1 MDVTD
6 TLTDTLKDAAYIALG
21 ATIIGIN
28 KAQVARR
35 DAFRRLEP
43 QLEEGRRA
51 VTHWCELVR
60 ENLTAR

>member
-1 MDVTD
+1 M
-6 TLTDTLKDAAYIALG
+6 TDTLKDAAYIAVG

-43 QLEEGRRA
+43 QLEEGRRV
-51 VTHWCELVR
+51 VTQLVAQVK
-60 ENLTAR
+60 ENLPLR

>member
-6 TLTDTLKDAAYIALG
+6 TLRDAAYITIG
-21 ATIIGIN
+21 AAIIGLN

-35 DAFRRLEP
+35 EAIRRFEP
-43 QLEEGRRA
+43 QLKEGRQA
-51 VTHWCELVR
+51 VTKIYTQLR

>member
-1 MDVTD
+1 MD
-6 TLTDTLKDAAYIALG
+6 LTDTLRDAAYITIGAAL
-21 ATIIGIN
+21 IGLN

-35 DAFRRLEP
+35 EALQRFAP

-51 VTHWCELVR
+51 VSKLCAQVR

>member
-1 MDVTD
+1 M
-6 TLTDTLKDAAYIALG
+6 TDTLKDAAYIAVG

-51 VTHWCELVR
+51 VTQLVAQVK
-60 ENLTAR
+60 ENLPLR